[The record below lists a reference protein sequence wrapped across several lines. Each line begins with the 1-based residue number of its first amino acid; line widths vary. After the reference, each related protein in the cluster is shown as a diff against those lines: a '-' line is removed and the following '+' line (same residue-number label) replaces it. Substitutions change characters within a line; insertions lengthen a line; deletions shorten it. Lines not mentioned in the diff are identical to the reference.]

1 MRVMIIGGTSGIG
14 LALAAHYAQ
23 QGAVL
28 ALCGRDPARLDG
40 HPLAAQPGLRRYGFD
55 IGDRQAVFDAV
66 TDFAQDGLDLLVV
79 SAGQYADADAI
90 AQERMRSLPLVRT
103 NVSGL
108 CHAFDAGAQ
117 AMLARGKGQ
126 LVVVA
131 SIAGLLREYP
141 NGSLYS
147 ASKRAAIAISDAYRK
162 ALAPHGV
169 DVTAV
174 VPGYVDTA
182 RLRELNGGSAQRK
195 PFLQTEQ
202 EAVRRIAGAIAGR
215 EAHCIFP
222 WQLHAM
228 VRLFNLLPKGLQ
240 RYRKK

>member
-28 ALCGRDPARLDG
+28 ALCGRDPSRLDG
-40 HPLAAQPGLRRYGFD
+40 HPVAAQPGLQRYGFD

-66 TDFAQDGLDLLVV
+66 ADFAQGGLDLLVV
-79 SAGQYADADAI
+79 SAGDYADADAI
-90 AQERMRSLPLVRT
+90 AQDRMRSLPLVRT

-117 AMLARGKGQ
+117 AMLAQGRGQ
-126 LVVVA
+126 LVVLA

-169 DVTAV
+169 HVTAV

-202 EAVRRIAGAIAGR
+202 EAVRRIARAIAGR
-215 EAHCIFP
+215 ETHCIFP

>member
-1 MRVMIIGGTSGIG
+1 MRIMIIGGTSGIG
-14 LALAAHYAQ
+14 LALATHYAQ

-40 HPLAAQPGLRRYGFD
+40 HPLAGRPGLRRYGFD

-66 TDFAQDGLDLLVV
+66 GDFAKEGLDLLVV
-79 SAGQYADADAI
+79 SAGQYADAAAI
-90 AQERMRSLPLVRT
+90 AQDRMRSLPLVRT

-108 CHAFDAGAQ
+108 CHAFDAGAE
-117 AMLARGKGQ
+117 AMLRQGRGHM
-126 LVVVA
+126 VVLA
-131 SIAGLLREYP
+131 SIAGLLHEYP

-147 ASKRAAIAISDAYRK
+147 ASKRAAIAIGDAYRR

-169 DVTAV
+169 AVTAV
-174 VPGYVDTA
+174 VPGYVDT
-182 RLRELNGGSAQRK
+182 RKLRELNGGSARHK
-195 PFLQTEQ
+195 PFLQTEE
-202 EAVRRIAGAIAGR
+202 EAVRRIARAIADR
-215 EAHCIFP
+215 KAHCIFP

-240 RYRKK
+240 GFRRK